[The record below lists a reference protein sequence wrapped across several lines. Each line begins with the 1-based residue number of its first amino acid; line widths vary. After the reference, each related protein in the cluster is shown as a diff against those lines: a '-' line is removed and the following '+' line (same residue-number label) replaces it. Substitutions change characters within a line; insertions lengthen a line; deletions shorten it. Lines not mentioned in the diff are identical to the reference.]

1 METYRAED
9 TPEREPQA
17 FHVMLVVSV
26 AHGMRGVRVRHVYW
40 RLRLRLHGGVR
51 VLSCLDTF
59 SDLES

>member
-1 METYRAED
+1 MDTYRAED
-9 TPEREPQA
+9 ASEREPQT

-40 RLRLRLHGGVR
+40 RLRLHGGVR
-51 VLSCLDTF
+51 MLSCLDTF